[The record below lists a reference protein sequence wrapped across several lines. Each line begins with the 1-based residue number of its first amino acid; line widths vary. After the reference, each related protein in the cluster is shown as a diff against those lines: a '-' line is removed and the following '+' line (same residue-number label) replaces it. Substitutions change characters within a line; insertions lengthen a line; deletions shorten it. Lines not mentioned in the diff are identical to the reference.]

1 MKKNAGFTL
10 IELIAV
16 LVILAILAVV
26 AVPQFVDLRTEAAN
40 ASASGV
46 GGAIASGT
54 ALNFADGIGSGA
66 GALLV
71 TGCSGTQLAPL
82 IGATNPAPTAT
93 TITVNG
99 RVYNIGGTAGGL
111 TSGGSRVC
119 TIEDQV
125 PAAASAQNFTIV
137 GCATVGT
144 CTP

>member
-1 MKKNAGFTL
+1 MNTIKQAGFTL

-26 AVPQFVDLRTEAAN
+26 AVPQFVDLRVEAAN
-40 ASASGV
+40 ASAAGV
-46 GGAIASGT
+46 GGAIASGS

-66 GALLV
+66 GAVLV
-71 TGCSGTQLAPL
+71 TGCSGTVLGPL
-82 IGATNPAPTAT
+82 IGASASTAT

-99 RVYNIGGTAGGL
+99 RVYNIGGTAAGL
-111 TSGGSRVC
+111 TSGTSRVC

-125 PAAASAQNFTIV
+125 PAAATPQNFTIV
-137 GCATVGT
+137 GCATAGT